1 MPNYEIIIHHFRM
14 FFPFVGQL
22 LIMNKH
28 VIVPRMFYKGAGLKL
43 RKIEVKSVFVVPARG
58 APHILCL

>member
-1 MPNYEIIIHHFRM
+1 MQDYKIIIRT

-28 VIVPRMFYKGAGLKL
+28 VIVPRMFYNGVGLKL
-43 RKIEVKSVFVVPARG
+43 RKTEVGSVSVHLQEAP
-58 APHILCL
+58 PHILCL